1 MSSKATFAAV
11 DVHVIQKKFCYSMA
25 DALRAIGKR
34 FNQRGGVSVSAG
46 TAIENDNF
54 LGHGGFPP

>member
-1 MSSKATFAAV
+1 MSAKAAFAAV
-11 DVHVIQKKFCYSMA
+11 DAHAIQEKFCYSMA

-34 FNQRGGVSVSAG
+34 FNQCGGVSVSAG

-54 LGHGGFPP
+54 LGHGVFPP

>member
-1 MSSKATFAAV
+1 MT
-11 DVHVIQKKFCYSMA
+11 

-34 FNQRGGVSVSAG
+34 FNQRGGISFSAG

-54 LGHGGFPP
+54 LRHGVFPP